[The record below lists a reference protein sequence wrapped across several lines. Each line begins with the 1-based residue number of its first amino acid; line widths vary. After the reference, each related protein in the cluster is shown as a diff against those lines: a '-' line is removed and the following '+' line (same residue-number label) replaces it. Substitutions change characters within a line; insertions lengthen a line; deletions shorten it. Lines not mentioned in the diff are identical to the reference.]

1 MNACVTNESED
12 AWSREVQKM
21 LIRTCLLE
29 DALLFTV
36 IYIYIYED
44 RRCPLYIRHRQL
56 IIIKFLIFFKLHYH
70 T

>member
-36 IYIYIYED
+36 IYIYMKIEGA
-44 RRCPLYIRHRQL
+44 LYIYV
-56 IIIKFLIFFKLHYH
+56 IVNSSSNF
-70 T
+70 

>member
-21 LIRTCLLE
+21 VIRTCLLE

-36 IYIYIYED
+36 IYIYED

-56 IIIKFLIFFKLHYH
+56 IIKFFIFFKLHYH